1 MSEKK
6 EEEDKGETMVI
17 GGKTNSGSRRTRQER
32 AMERGSKGEELEK
45 EDGEKQQGRY
55 K

>member
-17 GGKTNSGSRRTRQER
+17 GGKTNSGNRRTLQER

-45 EDGEKQQGRY
+45 EDGEATRKV
-55 K
+55 